1 MTFTLTDI
9 ENALRLDLFDP
20 AGSNERWAQ
29 NDLDRAIDK
38 AVDRYTQYYPNI
50 NFADMPAQPF
60 QRTYP
65 YPVPANPAYPVLWI
79 ERIISPLQVYGS
91 FFTPPNS
98 GPGLT
103 LQSGTGPG
111 VGQYHYAVSWLSQ
124 GGESTPS
131 PISTITTT
139 SGQQQIELAV
149 PLGPVVA
156 QIPAIAQ
163 NVTIGRNLYRS
174 QVGGNSLTLLATI
187 PDNVTTGYLDAA
199 SDTSIANN
207 PAPPTVNT
215 SGVMY
220 WPPFERDFAEYS
232 NLWDS
237 SYALAAGGNMG
248 TQGNVGSTP
257 SPIGAVQQ
265 AFTLKLSSAELPQD
279 STLVMRVFYATKHQ
293 LDASG
298 STIPEIHRDII
309 VLGASAY
316 AMEAY
321 EVPTNDNFHFQD
333 GALRDQIDDT
343 PIPKAWLQAATSK
356 MTQFENRLLE
366 IKNQRDFASSA
377 RIRWGDIP
385 TRWERL

>member
-1 MTFTLTDI
+1 LTFTLTDI
-9 ENALRLDLFDP
+9 ENALRQDLFDP
-20 AGSNERWAQ
+20 AGTSERWLQ
-29 NDLDRAIDK
+29 SDLDRAIDK

-50 NFADMPAQPF
+50 NFADMPTQPF

-79 ERIISPLQVYGS
+79 ERILSPLQVYGS
-91 FFTPPNS
+91 CFTPPSN
-98 GPGLT
+98 
-103 LQSGTGPG
+103 GPG
-111 VGQYHYAVSWLSQ
+111 VTLQNGSGLGIGSYRYAVSWLSQ

-131 PISTITTT
+131 PVSTITTT
-139 SGQQQIELAV
+139 SGQQQVVLTI

-174 QVGGNSLTLLATI
+174 QAGGSGLNLLATI
-187 PDNVTTGYLDAA
+187 PDNTTTSYLDAA
-199 SDTSIANN
+199 SDASIANN
-207 PAPPTVNT
+207 PVPPTVNT

-248 TQGNVGSTP
+248 AQGNIGSTP
-257 SPIGAVQQ
+257 SPSGAVQP

-293 LDASG
+293 LDANG
-298 STIPEIHRDII
+298 TTIPEIHRDII

-343 PIPKAWLQAATSK
+343 PIPKAWLQAAANK